1 MDIRIT
7 TLMLPIR
14 PRVRVSAV
22 VTDER
27 GEPLSRRVICYDT
40 AQKVVAEA
48 VSGADGYVAFER
60 DGNIN
65 DRYIL
70 RAVGKRS
77 ECDDISCPV
86 RGDFI

>member
-1 MDIRIT
+1 MYARIT
-7 TLMLPIR
+7 TIRLPIR
-14 PRVRVSAV
+14 PRVRVAGV

-40 AQKVVAEA
+40 AQNVVAEA
-48 VSGADGYVAFER
+48 VSGADGAVSFEL

-65 DRYIL
+65 DRWVL

-77 ECDDISCPV
+77 ECDDISCPM
-86 RGDFI
+86 RGDWV

>member
-1 MDIRIT
+1 MDVRIT

-27 GEPLSRRVICYDT
+27 GAPLVRRVLCYDT
-40 AQKVVAEA
+40 ATNLVAEA
-48 VSGADGYVAFER
+48 VSDADGYVAFELY
-60 DGNIN
+60 GNIN

-86 RGDFI
+86 RGDWI